1 MDTTYQASL
10 SSEVD
15 WFIASYSFCESSSWL
30 MHGKLIIIYTCFEK
44 VSKSSWVFGGI
55 LRGFIH
61 IPNSKENITI

>member
-10 SSEVD
+10 SREVD
-15 WFIASYSFCESSSWL
+15 WFIASYSFCVSSSWL

-44 VSKSSWVFGGI
+44 GSWVIAGI

-61 IPNSKENITI
+61 IPNSKENIII

>member
-44 VSKSSWVFGGI
+44 VHGWLQEFWGVLYTSQI
-55 LRGFIH
+55 LKKI
-61 IPNSKENITI
+61 